1 MDSLDALVSQVAE
14 SNHGVFAAHHLRELD
29 INRHVR
35 TYRLATGRWD
45 LVYEGSYRVVGA
57 PLTWRGRLLAACWA
71 GGTRA
76 VASHRSAGELWE
88 LPGRSRN
95 ALEISC
101 PRWRRAQ
108 HDHLIVH
115 ESLALDETDTAV
127 LDQIPVTSVPRT
139 LFDLAGVVGPTTL
152 DLAVATALRRR
163 LTTTRELE
171 AILDRLARRGRTG
184 TAQFRV
190 TLALHQSNPAQTE
203 SEAEHLVMRLL
214 AKHGLP
220 APIPQYEIRRA
231 DGTLAARVDFA
242 YPELKIAIEYDSYAH
257 HLGTEAHDR
266 DGARRNAI
274 VGMEWRP
281 ITATAADL
289 RNGGHRLA
297 NDVAHARASRSGVNG
312 AGEFRNLDAG
322 S

>member
-1 MDSLDALVSQVAE
+1 MDSVDALVSQVAE

-29 INRHVR
+29 INRHLR
-35 TYRLATGRWD
+35 TRRLATGRWER
-45 LVYEGSYRVVGA
+45 VHEGVYRVVGT

-76 VASHRSAGELWE
+76 VASHRSAAELWE
-88 LPGRSRN
+88 LPGRNRN
-95 ALEISC
+95 TVEITC

-108 HDHLIVH
+108 HDHLVVH
-115 ESLALDETDTAV
+115 ESLALDETDTTV
-127 LDQIPVTSVPRT
+127 LEQIPVTSTSRT

-163 LTTTRELE
+163 LTTSRELE
-171 AILDRLARRGRTG
+171 QVLDRLARRGRAG
-184 TAQFRV
+184 TAQFRAV
-190 TLALHQSNPAQTE
+190 LALHRSNPARTE

-220 APIPQYEIRRA
+220 LPIPQYEIRRA
-231 DGTLAARVDFA
+231 DGTLVARVDFA

-257 HLGTEAHDR
+257 HLGTDAHDR

-274 VGMEWRP
+274 VAMEWRP

-297 NDVAHARASRSGVNG
+297 NDVALARTIRSGVKG
-312 AGEFRNLDAG
+312 AE
-322 S
+322 

>member
-1 MDSLDALVSQVAE
+1 VDSVDALVSHVAE
-14 SNHGVFAAHHLRELD
+14 SNHGVFAVHHLRELD

-35 TYRLATGRWD
+35 THRLATGRWE
-45 LVYEGSYRVVGA
+45 LVHEGVYRVVGA

-88 LPGRSRN
+88 LPGRNRN
-95 ALEISC
+95 AIEITC
-101 PRWRRAQ
+101 PRWRRTQ

-115 ESLALDETDTAV
+115 ESLAFDEVDTTV
-127 LDQIPVTSVPRT
+127 VDQIPVTTVART

-152 DLAVATALRRR
+152 DIAVATALRRH
-163 LTTTRELE
+163 LTTSRELE
-171 AILDRLARRGRTG
+171 AILDRLARRGRAG
-184 TAQFRV
+184 TVKFRAV
-190 TLALHQSNPAQTE
+190 LALHQSTPAQTE
-203 SEAEHLVMRLL
+203 SEGEHLVMRLL

-220 APIPQYEIRRA
+220 APVPQYEIRRA
-231 DGTLAARVDFA
+231 DGTLLARVDFA
-242 YPELKIAIEYDSYAH
+242 YPDLKIAIEYDSYAH

-266 DGARRNAI
+266 DGARRNAV
-274 VGMEWRP
+274 VGMKWWP

-297 NDVAHARASRSGVNG
+297 NEVAHARATRSGVRG
-312 AGEFRNLDAG
+312 AE
-322 S
+322 